1 MNTGPPLRWRI
12 AVIASD
18 AALPAVLATLEA
30 DAETVSWFEAG
41 AGLWRVEALA
51 AAAPDRAALDAAL
64 TRAAI
69 TAGLPPPPLVIAP
82 LEARDWL
89 AENRRTFPPIAAGRF
104 FVHDANFIG
113 AAPPGSVALRLEAG
127 HAFGSGHHET
137 TRGCLLALDGL
148 ARGRVFRRA
157 VDLGCGSG
165 ILALAMARCWHVPVL
180 AADVDPIALDVTR
193 ENARRNGVAAQVRT
207 VLSDGWR
214 AAPLRPPA
222 RFDLVTANILA
233 APLRA
238 MAPALARGLA
248 PGGVAVLSGLLAW
261 QEAMVLTACRTVG
274 LRLLHRVRLGDWP
287 TLILARRGA

>member
-1 MNTGPPLRWRI
+1 MPRWRI

-30 DAETVSWFEAG
+30 DAETVSWFAEG

-64 TRAAI
+64 THAAHH
-69 TAGLPPPPLVIAP
+69 AGLPPPPLVIAP

-89 AENRRTFPPIAAGRF
+89 GENRRAFPPTVAGRF
-104 FVHDANFIG
+104 FVHG
-113 AAPPGSVALRLEAG
+113 ASLVGVPPTGSVVLRLEAG
-127 HAFGSGHHET
+127 RAFGSGHHQT
-137 TRGCLLALDGL
+137 TRGCLLALDAL
-148 ARGRVFRRA
+148 AKRRGFRRPL
-157 VDLGCGSG
+157 DLGCGSG
-165 ILALAMARCWHVPVL
+165 ILALAMARRWRVPVL
-180 AADVDPIALDVTR
+180 AADVDPVALAVTR
-193 ENARRNGVAAQVRT
+193 ENARRNGVARLVRT

-214 AAPLRPPA
+214 AAALRPPG

-248 PGGVAVLSGLLAW
+248 PGGVAVLSGLLIR
-261 QEAMVLTACRTVG
+261 QEALVVTACRAAG
-274 LRLLHRVRLGDWP
+274 LRLLRRVRLGDWS
-287 TLILARRGA
+287 TLIVTRRRS